1 MQASIIETRMMDK
14 QGKDRST
21 LKWHGWLGLA
31 IIAASEVLLFYG
43 VPFVRTFFTPLAWTG
58 YILFIDSLV
67 YRNKGTSLL
76 LKRPKEFVLLLP
88 LSIIF
93 WLIFEFYNLFLQ
105 NWHYVG
111 LPGELPWR
119 LFGYV
124 WAFATIWPAILET
137 AEALEGWKGISRW
150 KIRPLRISRAHRVVS
165 FVFGVF
171 CLVIPFIVSSNVAR
185 YLAAFVWVGFVFFLD
200 PLNYRMGRNSLF
212 RDLEIGDPR
221 ALCSLLLSG
230 IICGFLWEF
239 WNYWAGAKWHYTIPI
254 LGDIKIFEMPVLG
267 YLGFP
272 PFALSAMLCTIS
284 LRMYFIS
291 TRVPDG

>member
-1 MQASIIETRMMDK
+1 MMDN
-14 QGKDRST
+14 QGKDRTT

-88 LSIIF
+88 LSIVF

-150 KIRPLRISRAHRVVS
+150 KMRPLRISRAHRVGS

-200 PLNYRMGRNSLF
+200 PLNYRTGRNSLF

-239 WNYWAGAKWHYTIPI
+239 WNYWAWAKWHYTIPI

-272 PFALSAMLCTIS
+272 PFAVECYV
-284 LRMYFIS
+284 MYHFVKNVFHFHES
-291 TRVPDG
+291 S

>member
-1 MQASIIETRMMDK
+1 MMDK

-76 LKRPKEFVLLLP
+76 LKRPKEFVFLLP

-93 WLIFEFYNLFLQ
+93 WLIFEFYNLYLQ

-137 AEALEGWKGISRW
+137 AEALEGWKGISRRRM
-150 KIRPLRISRAHRVVS
+150 RPLRISRAHLVVS
-165 FVFGVF
+165 FVFGFF

-185 YLAAFVWVGFVFFLD
+185 YLAALVWVGFVFFLD
-200 PLNYRMGRNSLF
+200 PLNYRTGRNSLL
-212 RDLEIGDPR
+212 RDLERGNPQV
-221 ALCSLLLSG
+221 LCSLLLSG

-239 WNYWAGAKWHYTIPI
+239 WNYWAEAKWHYTIPI

-272 PFALSAMLCTIS
+272 PFAVECYAMYHFVKNTFLFHES
-284 LRMYFIS
+284 S
-291 TRVPDG
+291 

>member
-1 MQASIIETRMMDK
+1 MDK

-67 YRNKGTSLL
+67 YRNKGTSLI

-88 LSIIF
+88 LSIVF
-93 WLIFEFYNLFLQ
+93 WLIFEFYNLYLQ

-150 KIRPLRISRAHRVVS
+150 KMRPLRISR
-165 FVFGVF
+165 
-171 CLVIPFIVSSNVAR
+171 SS
-185 YLAAFVWVGFVFFLD
+185 
-200 PLNYRMGRNSLF
+200 PGRLF
-212 RDLEIGDPR
+212 RLR
-221 ALCSLLLSG
+221 
-230 IICGFLWEF
+230 GFL
-239 WNYWAGAKWHYTIPI
+239 
-254 LGDIKIFEMPVLG
+254 LG
-267 YLGFP
+267 YTLHRLLKCGPIPGGLCLG
-272 PFALSAMLCTIS
+272 
-284 LRMYFIS
+284 
-291 TRVPDG
+291 RVCFFSGPLELPDG